1 MRLGLGIGLNR
12 LRRGAGG
19 SPPPPA
25 FTPADLFLASEVG
38 FWANVT
44 PSRLWQDTART
55 TPVTAAGQP
64 VGSWQLTTASGVI
77 YAEQATSGARP
88 TYQVDTGVG
97 YLDFD
102 GTDDSLVVS
111 SLDLTSTDE
120 MTVIAS
126 VQKDTDA
133 ALGIIVEHSAGA
145 FGANGSF
152 NVLAGGTGA
161 PAAEYGGLVRG
172 SAFNTIDTA
181 ATFPAPIKNYVTLQ
195 TSISPNLISIS
206 ASGSIPATVTSGLGA
221 GNFAAHNFFI
231 GARNQASLFLNG
243 RIYGLIVRGALT
255 SGAAL
260 TNAEAWADDL
270 INP

>member
-1 MRLGLGIGLNR
+1 MRWLGIGINR
-12 LRRGAGG
+12 LQRATGGA
-19 SPPPPA
+19 PPA
-25 FTPADLFLASEVG
+25 FTPASLFTASEAG

-44 PSRLWQDTART
+44 PSRLWQDVART

-77 YAEQATSGARP
+77 YAEQSTAGSRP

-102 GTDDSLVVS
+102 GTDDCLVITSLN
-111 SLDLTSTDE
+111 LTATNK

-133 ALGIIVEHSAGA
+133 SLGVIVEHSVGA
-145 FGANGSF
+145 FGVDGSF
-152 NVLAGGTGA
+152 VVIAGGTGA
-161 PAAEYGGLVRG
+161 PAAEYGALVRG
-172 SAFNTIDTA
+172 TGFTTIDTA
-181 ATFPAPIKNYVTLQ
+181 PSFPAVIKNYVTMQ
-195 TSISPNLISIS
+195 TDIGGPLISIS
-206 ASGSIPATVTSGLGA
+206 ASGSVPATTAGGLGI
-221 GNFAAHNFFI
+221 GNFATHNFFI
-231 GARNQASLFLNG
+231 GARNQSSLFFNG

-255 SGAAL
+255 SGANL

>member
-1 MRLGLGIGLNR
+1 MKIGLGLLMSR
-12 LRRGAGG
+12 RRGGGG

-25 FTPADLFLASEVG
+25 FSPADLFLASEVG

-64 VGSWQLTTASGVI
+64 VASWQLTTASGVI
-77 YAEQATSGARP
+77 YAEQATSGNRP

-97 YLDFD
+97 YLDFN
-102 GTDDSLVVS
+102 GTTTSLVVT
-111 SLDLTSTDE
+111 SLNLTATDE
-120 MTVIAS
+120 ITAIAA

-152 NVLAGGTGA
+152 NMLAGGTGA
-161 PAAEYGGLVRG
+161 PAAEYGSLARG
-172 SAFNTIDTA
+172 TSFTFIDTA
-181 ATFPAPIKNYVTLQ
+181 PTFPAPIKNYVTAQ
-195 TSISPNLISIS
+195 FNISAPLNSIS
-206 ASGSIPATVTSGLGA
+206 ASGSAPATSTGLLGT
-221 GNFAAHNFFI
+221 GNFATHNFFI
-231 GARNQASLFLNG
+231 GARNQASLFFDG

-255 SGAAL
+255 AGADL